1 MCVLVKLLTQSTS
14 GNILIEWTPEQNEY
28 NVAILLLLI
37 IDRKILFNAI

>member
-14 GNILIEWTPEQNEY
+14 GNTLIEWTPEQNEY

-37 IDRKILFNAI
+37 IDRKILFNTI